1 MKGIKNF
8 FMPLYAFIIYLNNFL
23 CLFIKM
29 KESFNLGKSNQPL
42 IDGEWYRLKKDKK
55 PIVSR
60 LTVNIRGN
68 IAKFSLE
75 EKY

>member
-1 MKGIKNF
+1 
-8 FMPLYAFIIYLNNFL
+8 
-23 CLFIKM
+23 M